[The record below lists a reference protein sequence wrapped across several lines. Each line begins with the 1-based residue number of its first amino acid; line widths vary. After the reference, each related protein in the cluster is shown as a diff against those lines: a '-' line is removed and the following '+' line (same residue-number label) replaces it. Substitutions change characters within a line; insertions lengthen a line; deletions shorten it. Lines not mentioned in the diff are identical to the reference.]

1 MTRSLAALVLSF
13 FSLAAPAS
21 TIPVA
26 PRDLTTDIFTGHGR
40 PVVSLATNGNTFLL
54 AWEDRVFPIYDSTS
68 HIYVRTFD
76 ANGQQEQPLPVP
88 ISGTISPAAVWSG
101 SEWVVGSIGYVSRFD
116 SFPVAR
122 LYATRVSEHATES
135 SERIEIASQE
145 RGAAGSV
152 GAVTNG
158 NELFIGNAGNA
169 VVTTSDLQTRV
180 KLAQPLRPLAAADGT
195 FLAHGSGSAV
205 VLSHDGAVLQ
215 NIATSN
221 AVAGTS
227 GGNEY
232 AIVYATGTSVE
243 ALIAGTDGAIR
254 SRTTLETNISASI
267 PAVIRRG
274 DSYLAA
280 WVSGGRNICFATFTG
295 STKSAVQC
303 HETGLVQSLAL
314 ADNGSGTLVAW
325 SVTSNAFN
333 ETDHLFTSFGPS
345 SVLPQ
350 LAQPAD
356 AATMLRPQTQP
367 RLALDRNGVTAVWTD
382 GRVPYI
388 GGLDR
393 GALQARVPRP
403 VMLQTEHLYNLR
415 VSRSRNATLVLWSAL
430 PASGKSEVRVS
441 IIPDDGSSQINLTL
455 PNARTAEVASDGDHW
470 LAVWL
475 SDELRPQ
482 VLSTIITSQ
491 GIAVSPDG
499 TPLAP
504 SASAQNSV
512 AVASRG
518 SDYLVAWTED
528 GATSGL
534 LKAIGVSSAGTPSGG
549 TMTLAG
555 GPIQGVTIAASGR
568 LYLIVVQAPNI
579 GFPVTSIVPDI
590 LVAGVPE
597 APVSVKPRADGFAV
611 LHGSPLRATYVD
623 VLGNHSD
630 GGVLPIDPYY
640 AFDFLYDGPRL
651 VLARVAPDGWSS
663 QVLLDLY
670 DPRVRATGRR

>member
-1 MTRSLAALVLSF
+1 VTRSLVALSLIL
-13 FSLAAPAS
+13 FSLAATAS

-26 PRDLTTDIFTGHGR
+26 PRDLTTDVFTGHGR
-40 PVVSLATNGNTFLL
+40 PVLSLATNGNTFML
-54 AWEDRVFPIYDSTS
+54 AWEDRVFPIYDSTAS
-68 HIYVRTFD
+68 IYVRTFD
-76 ANGQQEQPLPVP
+76 ANGREEQPLPVR
-88 ISGTISPAAVWSG
+88 INGAISPAAVWSG
-101 SEWVVGSIGYVSRFD
+101 TDWVVGSVGYVSRFE

-135 SERIEIASQE
+135 SERIELASQD
-145 RGAAGSV
+145 RGAGGRV

-158 NELFIGNAGNA
+158 SELFIGNAGNA
-169 VVTTSDLQTRV
+169 VVTSPDLQPRV

-195 FLAHGSGSAV
+195 FLAQGSGSAV
-205 VLSHDGAVLQ
+205 ILSRDGAVLQ
-215 NIATSN
+215 NIAASN
-221 AVAGTS
+221 AIAGTS
-227 GGNEY
+227 GRNEY

-243 ALIAGTDGAIR
+243 ALIAGTDGAILNR
-254 SRTTLETNISASI
+254 ATLDTNISATT

-274 DSYLAA
+274 SSYLAA
-280 WVSGGRNICFATFTG
+280 WVSGGRNLCFATFNA
-295 STKSAVQC
+295 SSKSAVQC

-325 SVTSNAFN
+325 SVTSNTYN
-333 ETDHLFTSFGPS
+333 ETDRLFTSFGPS

-356 AATMLRPQTQP
+356 AATMLRPQTDP
-367 RLALDRNGVTAVWTD
+367 HLAQDRNGVTAVWTD

-393 GALQARVPRP
+393 GAMQARAPRP

-415 VSRSRNATLVLWSAL
+415 MSRSRNATLVLWSAL
-430 PASGKSEVRVS
+430 PASGKSDVRVS
-441 IIPDDGSSQINLTL
+441 IIPDDGSPQINLTL

-475 SDELRPQ
+475 SDEQKPQ
-482 VLSTIITSQ
+482 VLTTLITAQ
-491 GIAVSPDG
+491 GIAVTPDG

-504 SASAQNSV
+504 STSAQHSV

-518 SDYLVAWTED
+518 SDYLVGWTED

-534 LKAIGVSSAGTPSGG
+534 LKAIGVSSSGTPSGG
-549 TMTLAG
+549 AMTLAG
-555 GPIQGVTIAASGR
+555 GPIAGVSIAANGR
-568 LYLIVVQAPNI
+568 LYLIVVHAENI

-597 APVSVKPRADGFAV
+597 VPVSVKPRADGFAV
-611 LHGSPLRATYVD
+611 LHGSPLHATYVD
-623 VLGNHSD
+623 ALGNHYD
-630 GGVLPIDPYY
+630 GGVLPFDSYY

-670 DPRVRATGRR
+670 DPRVRVTGRR

>member
-1 MTRSLAALVLSF
+1 VTRSLIALSLTLF
-13 FSLAAPAS
+13 ALAAPAS

-26 PRDLTTDIFTGHGR
+26 PRDLTADIFTGHGR
-40 PVVSLATNGNTFLL
+40 PVLSLATNGNTFLL
-54 AWEDRVFPIYDSTS
+54 AWEDRVLPIYDSS
-68 HIYVRTFD
+68 ARIYVRTYD

-88 ISGTISPAAVWSG
+88 ISGAISPAAVWSG
-101 SEWVVGSIGYVSRFD
+101 REWVIGSNGYTSRFD
-116 SFPVAR
+116 PFPAAR
-122 LYATRVSEHATES
+122 LYATRVNEHATES
-135 SERIEIASQE
+135 DALVELSSTPNAPNGR
-145 RGAAGSV
+145 V

-158 NELFIGNAGNA
+158 NDIFIGNAGNA
-169 VVTTSDLQTRV
+169 VVTTSDLQPRV

-195 FLAHGSGSAV
+195 FLAQGSGSAV
-205 VLSHDGAVLQ
+205 VLSRDGAVLQ

-221 AVAGTS
+221 TIAGTS

-232 AIVYATGTSVE
+232 AIVYVTGTSVE
-243 ALIAGTDGAIR
+243 ALTTGTDGAILN
-254 SRTTLETNISASI
+254 RTTLETNISATT

-280 WVSGGRNICFATFTG
+280 WVSGGRNICFATFNA

-303 HETGLVQSLAL
+303 HETGLVQSLGL
-314 ADNGSGTLVAW
+314 ADNGTGTLVAW
-325 SVTSNAFN
+325 SVTSSAYN
-333 ETDHLFTSFGPS
+333 ETDRLFTSFGPS

-356 AATMLRPQTQP
+356 AATMLRLQADPH
-367 RLALDRNGVTAVWTD
+367 LAQDRNGVTAVWSD

-393 GALQARVPRP
+393 GAMQARVPRP

-415 VSRSRNATLVLWSAL
+415 LSRSRNAALVLWSAL
-430 PASGKSEVRVS
+430 LASGKSEVRVS
-441 IIPDDGSSQINLTL
+441 IIPDDGSPQMNLTL
-455 PNARTAEVASDGDHW
+455 PGAKTADVASDGDHW

-475 SDELRPQ
+475 SDEQSPQ
-482 VLSTIITSQ
+482 VLTTIITAQ

-499 TPLAP
+499 TPLVP
-504 SASAQNSV
+504 STSAQAGV

-518 SDYLVAWTED
+518 SDYLVAWTEN
-528 GATSGL
+528 GPTSGL
-534 LKAIGVSSAGTPSGG
+534 LKAIGMSSGGTPSGG

-555 GPIQGVTIAASGR
+555 GPIPGVSISASGR

-597 APVSVKPRADGFAV
+597 GPVNVKPRDGGFAV
-611 LHGSPLRATYVD
+611 LHGSPLRATFVD
-623 VLGNHSD
+623 ALGNHSD
-630 GGVLPIDPYY
+630 GGVLPFDSYY

-670 DPRVRATGRR
+670 DPRVRVTGRR

>member
-1 MTRSLAALVLSF
+1 VTRSLAALFLSLIA
-13 FSLAAPAS
+13 LAAPAS

-76 ANGQQEQPLPVP
+76 ANGQQEQPLPVA
-88 ISGTISPAAVWSG
+88 INATISPAAVWSG
-101 SEWVVGSIGYVSRFD
+101 SEWVIGSTGYVSRFD

-122 LYATRVSEHATES
+122 LYATRVNEHATES
-135 SERIEIASQE
+135 SERIEIAAE
-145 RGAAGSV
+145 NRGAGGSV
-152 GAVTNG
+152 GAVSNG
-158 NELFIGNAGNA
+158 NELFIGNFGNA
-169 VVTTSDLQTRV
+169 VVTSPDLQSRV
-180 KLAQPLRPLAAADGT
+180 KLAQPLRPLAAAGGT
-195 FLAHGSGSAV
+195 FLAQGSGSAV
-205 VLSHDGAVLQ
+205 VLSRDGAVLQ
-215 NIATSN
+215 NIAASN

-227 GGNEY
+227 GGNQY

-243 ALIAGTDGAIR
+243 ALIAGTDGAITNR
-254 SRTTLETNISASI
+254 ATLETNISPSI

-280 WVSGGRNICFATFTG
+280 WVSGGRNLCFATFNAT
-295 STKSAVQC
+295 TKSAVQC

-350 LAQPAD
+350 LAHPAD
-356 AATMLRPQTQP
+356 AATMLRPQAQA

-403 VMLQTEHLYNLR
+403 VMLQNEHLNNLR

-430 PASGKSEVRVS
+430 LANSKWEVRAS
-441 IIPDDGSSQINLTL
+441 IIPDDGSPQINLTL
-455 PNARTAEVASDGDHW
+455 PAAMTAEVASDGDHW
-470 LAVWL
+470 LAVWQ
-475 SDELRPQ
+475 SEGTTPQ

-491 GIAVSPDG
+491 GVAVSPDG

-504 SASAQNSV
+504 SASGQYNV
-512 AVASRG
+512 VVASRG
-518 SDYLVAWTED
+518 SDYLVAWTEN
-528 GATSGL
+528 GPSSGL
-534 LKAIGVSSAGTPSGG
+534 LMAIGVSSAGTPSGG
-549 TMTLAG
+549 AMNLAG
-555 GPIQGVTIAASGR
+555 GPLGEVRIAASGR
-568 LYLIVVQAPNI
+568 LYLIVVQAPNL

-597 APVSVKPRADGFAV
+597 MPVSVKPRADGFAV

-623 VLGNHSD
+623 ALGNHSD
-630 GGVLPIDPYY
+630 AGVLPFDSFY

-663 QVLLDLY
+663 RVLLELY

>member
-1 MTRSLAALVLSF
+1 MTRSLLALSLIL

-26 PRDLTTDIFTGHGR
+26 PRDLTADIFTGHGR
-40 PVVSLATNGNTFLL
+40 PVLSLATNGNTVML
-54 AWEDRVFPIYDSTS
+54 AWEDRVFPIYDSTAN
-68 HIYVRTFD
+68 IYVRTFD
-76 ANGQQEQPLPVP
+76 ANGREEQPLPVR
-88 ISGTISPAAVWSG
+88 ISGAISPAAVWSG
-101 SEWVVGSIGYVSRFD
+101 SEWVVGSVGYVSRFD

-135 SERIEIASQE
+135 SERIELASQD
-145 RGAAGSV
+145 RGAGGSV

-158 NELFIGNAGNA
+158 SELFIGNFGNA
-169 VVTTSDLQTRV
+169 VVTSPDLQPRV

-195 FLAHGSGSAV
+195 FLAQGSGSAV
-205 VLSHDGAVLQ
+205 ILSRDGAVLQ
-215 NIATSN
+215 NIAASN
-221 AVAGTS
+221 AIAGTS

-243 ALIAGTDGAIR
+243 ALIAGTDGAILNR
-254 SRTTLETNISASI
+254 ATLDTNISATT

-274 DSYLAA
+274 SSYLAA
-280 WVSGGRNICFATFTG
+280 WVSGGRNLCFATFNA

-325 SVTSNAFN
+325 SVTSNVYN
-333 ETDHLFTSFGPS
+333 ETDRLFTSFGPS

-356 AATMLRPQTQP
+356 AATMLRPQTDP
-367 RLALDRNGVTAVWTD
+367 HLAIDRNGVTAVWTD
-382 GRVPYI
+382 GRIPYI

-393 GALQARVPRP
+393 GAMQARAPRP
-403 VMLQTEHLYNLR
+403 VMLQTERLYNLR
-415 VSRSRNATLVLWSAL
+415 LSRSRNATLVLWSAQL
-430 PASGKSEVRVS
+430 ASGKLEVRVA
-441 IIPDDGSSQINLTL
+441 IIPDDGSPQVNLTL
-455 PNARTAEVASDGDHW
+455 PNAGTAEVASDGDHW

-475 SDELRPQ
+475 SDEQKPQ
-482 VLSTIITSQ
+482 VLTTLITAQ
-491 GIAVSPDG
+491 GIAVTPDG

-504 SASAQNSV
+504 SNSAQHSV

-518 SDYLVAWTED
+518 SGYLVGWTED

-534 LKAIGVSSAGTPSGG
+534 LKAIGVSSSGTPSGG

-555 GPIQGVTIAASGR
+555 GPIGEVRIAANGR
-568 LYLIVVQAPNI
+568 LYLIVVHAGNI

-597 APVSVKPRADGFAV
+597 MPVSVKPRADGFAV
-611 LHGSPLRATYVD
+611 LHGSPLHATYVD
-623 VLGNHSD
+623 ALGNHSD
-630 GGVLPIDPYY
+630 GGVLPFDSYY

-670 DPRVRATGRR
+670 DPRVRVTGRR